1 MGGGAAG
8 ARGGAAMEE
17 VSARFVAQKIS
28 KARWRPLPAAAL
40 QPPDIFAT
48 GSWDNEVSG
57 RGGPGGVPEGV
68 TPRGGPAGALMRCVP
83 RAGQPAGAVG
93 RGGARQ
99 RRVPGRASAA
109 LRHRAR
115 WGCDGHAGNTAPLS
129 LLTLYQ

>member
-57 RGGPGGVPEGV
+57 RGGAGGVA
-68 TPRGGPAGALMRCVP
+68 PRGGPAGALRRCVL

-99 RRVPGRASAA
+99 RRVPGRAAAA

-115 WGCDGHAGNTAPLS
+115 WGRDGHAGNPAPLS
-129 LLTLYQ
+129 LLTLNR

>member
-57 RGGPGGVPEGV
+57 RGGPGGG
-68 TPRGGPAGALMRCVP
+68 PRGGHSS
-83 RAGQPAGAVG
+83 
-93 RGGARQ
+93 
-99 RRVPGRASAA
+99 GRACGSVDAVRSPCRTTGWRCGPWGSSAA
-109 LRHRAR
+109 AST
-115 WGCDGHAGNTAPLS
+115 WESLS
-129 LLTLYQ
+129 CSATSGTMVT